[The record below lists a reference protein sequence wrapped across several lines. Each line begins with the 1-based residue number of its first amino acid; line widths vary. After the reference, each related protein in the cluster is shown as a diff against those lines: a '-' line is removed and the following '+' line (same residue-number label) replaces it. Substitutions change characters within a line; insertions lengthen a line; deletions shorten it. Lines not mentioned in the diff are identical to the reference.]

1 MMIKFKKVVLMTENK
16 NDYLLY
22 LMRIMAN
29 NIKKENNCELEE
41 ININN
46 YEGKYG
52 IIKEPCILLIKNNK
66 IKNIINGFK
75 YYSKLPKF

>member
-1 MMIKFKKVVLMTENK
+1 MIKFKKVVLMTENK

-46 YEGKYG
+46 YEGQYG
-52 IIKEPCILLIKNNK
+52 MIQEPCILLIKNNK

>member
-46 YEGKYG
+46 YEGQYG
-52 IIKEPCILLIKNNK
+52 MIKEPCILLIKNDK